1 MEGRRGYLEV
11 EEHLL
16 VDALL
21 AQPLDGDVIAR
32 FKMECLIYNAE
43 RALAHLLDQLLFATH
58 ACVHR
63 RRQREVRRTVA
74 GEGRRKKK
82 VSDERMQIWNC

>member
-1 MEGRRGYLEV
+1 MEGRRGSLEV

-43 RALAHLLDQLLFATH
+43 RALAHLLDQLLFAT
-58 ACVHR
+58 R
-63 RRQREVRRTVA
+63 VRAPTTPKR
-74 GEGRRKKK
+74 GEKNRCGRGAKEKK
-82 VSDERMQIWNC
+82 

>member
-1 MEGRRGYLEV
+1 VEGRRGYLEV

-32 FKMECLIYNAE
+32 FKMECLIYNAG
-43 RALAHLLDQLLFATH
+43 RALTHLLDQLLFAT
-58 ACVHR
+58 CV
-63 RRQREVRRTVA
+63 TIP
-74 GEGRRKKK
+74 
-82 VSDERMQIWNC
+82 ER

>member
-1 MEGRRGYLEV
+1 VEGRHGYLEV

-43 RALAHLLDQLLFATH
+43 RALAHLLDQLLLRHVCTDDNREDE
-58 ACVHR
+58 R
-63 RRQREVRRTVA
+63 RSEKNRCGEK
-74 GEGRRKKK
+74 GEG
-82 VSDERMQIWNC
+82 